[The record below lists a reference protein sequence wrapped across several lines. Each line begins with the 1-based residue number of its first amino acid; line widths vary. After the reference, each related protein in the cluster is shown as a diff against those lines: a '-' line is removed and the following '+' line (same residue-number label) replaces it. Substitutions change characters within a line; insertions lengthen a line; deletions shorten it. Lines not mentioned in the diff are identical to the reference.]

1 MSFTLVCVFINPIHK
16 EQYDWEMVV
25 NYAHTSRGCTISD
38 AENNHY
44 QACPTFNSSLQSF
57 QGSYECSPTQLFP
70 LLFIYLFFIQY
81 ILIIVSTPS
90 TLPSTSFPYLSS
102 PLQNHSSSISLQK
115 RASIP
120 GILTKHTIKRYNK
133 TRHKPLYQSWM
144 RQHSRKK
151 RDSRAGQRVRDTPTF
166 TLWSST
172 RTLS

>member
-1 MSFTLVCVFINPIHK
+1 MHICPEGVPSLTLRIITTRLAQPS
-16 EQYDWEMVV
+16 
-25 NYAHTSRGCTISD
+25 TP
-38 AENNHY
+38 
-44 QACPTFNSSLQSF
+44 ACSHFRVAMNAAQPNF
-57 QGSYECSPTQLFP
+57 SPFF
-70 LLFIYLFFIQY
+70 LFIYFFIQY

-120 GILTKHTIKRYNK
+120 GILTKHTIKRYNT